1 MWELIRA
8 NKRNSIVLMALMAVV
23 LLLLGFVI
31 GMAFTGKPE
40 GGFFGLMIA
49 TVIWIV
55 LTLVSFSSGDQIFL
69 AASRA
74 KPVTHDVH
82 PQLFNVVEEMKIA
95 AALPAMPKIYIINDP
110 APNAF
115 ATGRKPET
123 ASVAVTAG
131 LLARL
136 NRDELQGVIAHEIS
150 HILNRDILFVTLAG
164 IMLGSIVLLSQVF
177 LRGMFYSSLGGSRR
191 RYSGGGKGGGQAQ
204 IVMMVI
210 AILAAILAP
219 IMAYLL
225 YYALSRRREY
235 LADAGAARLTRYP
248 EGLASALEKIS
259 GDPSPQLAS
268 VNKVT
273 APMYIVNP
281 FKKKGQMKLSD
292 LTSTH
297 PPISERI
304 RILRN
309 MTHGASYKDYSNA
322 FSEVTH
328 SKTIVPPSAL
338 GKEEIGLR
346 QAGAKAEGQ
355 QRQQAQMRQ
364 VGDIMR
370 KVNQFVFLTCACGL
384 KLKIPPNF
392 KGDRVQCPRCH
403 KDHKIPGR

>member
-1 MWELIRA
+1 M
-8 NKRNSIVLMALMAVV
+8 
-23 LLLLGFVI
+23 LLGFII
-31 GMAFTGKPE
+31 GLALFGPE
-40 GGFFGLMIA
+40 GGFFGLIIA
-49 TVIWIV
+49 TVIWLI
-55 LTLVSFSSGDQIFL
+55 LTAVSFSSGDQIFL
-69 AASRA
+69 AASKA

-95 AALPAMPKIYIINDP
+95 AGLPMPKVYIINDP

-131 LLARL
+131 LLGRL

-150 HILNRDILFVTLAG
+150 HILHRDILFVTLAG

-177 LRGMFYSSLGGSRR
+177 LRGMFYSSMGSSR
-191 RYSGGGKGGGQAQ
+191 RYSSGGKGGGQAQ
-204 IVMMVI
+204 LVMLII
-210 AILAAILAP
+210 AIVVAILAP

-225 YYALSRRREY
+225 YFALSRKREY

-248 EGLASALEKIS
+248 EGLAGALEKIAN
-259 GDPSPQLAS
+259 DRSPQLAT

-273 APMYIVNP
+273 APMYIANP
-281 FKKKGQMKLSD
+281 FKKKKGMKLSD

-309 MTHGASYKDYSNA
+309 MTHGASFKDYSDS
-322 FSEVTH
+322 FSNVTH
-328 SKTIVPPSAL
+328 TKTVIPPIAL
-338 GKEEIGLR
+338 TKEDIALR
-346 QAGAKAEGQ
+346 KAGTEAKKK
-355 QRQQAQMRQ
+355 QRLETQMRQ

-370 KVNQFVFLTCACGL
+370 KVNQFVFLTCLCGL

-392 KGDRVQCPRCH
+392 KANKVRCPKCKRTLDLP
-403 KDHKIPGR
+403 KK